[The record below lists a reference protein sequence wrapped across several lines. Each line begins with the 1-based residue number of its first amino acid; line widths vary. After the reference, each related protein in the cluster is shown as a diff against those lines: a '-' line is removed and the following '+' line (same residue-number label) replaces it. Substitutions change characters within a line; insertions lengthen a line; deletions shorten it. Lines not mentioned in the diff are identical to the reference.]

1 MAYYTR
7 MADLTMRDM
16 QRLHLAGQR
25 LMALANA
32 LNSTGLAGK
41 PALLQL
47 LGEVNVEVET
57 IFRKGV
63 RGLANHLRR
72 GKAPRGLDDPEFGA
86 HIVAVM
92 EAEAAK
98 YQPQPAPGEAPA
110 GRRNRAHRRA
120 GGERARNGRCGHGTD
135 PSSRFRARFWRLI
148 ATELGIATAASSTR
162 WAPAATSASRIVVRI
177 ARASPARQ
185 SGCAQPM
192 RAAHL

>member
-1 MAYYTR
+1 
-7 MADLTMRDM
+7 MRDM
-16 QRLHLAGQR
+16 ERLHLAGLR

-32 LNSTGLAGK
+32 LNSTGLQGK

-47 LGEVNVEVET
+47 LGEVNSDIET

-98 YQPQPAPGEAPA
+98 LQHSSAPNEAPDADGAAPGGAP
-110 GRRNRAHRRA
+110 
-120 GGERARNGRCGHGTD
+120 T
-135 PSSRFRARFWRLI
+135 SI
-148 ATELGIATAASSTR
+148 APEM
-162 WAPAATSASRIVVRI
+162 APAATQAAPGATFAREPDSR
-177 ARASPARQ
+177 
-185 SGCAQPM
+185 
-192 RAAHL
+192 

>member
-1 MAYYTR
+1 MAYHTR

-32 LNSTGLAGK
+32 LNSTGLQGK

-47 LGEVNVEVET
+47 LGEVNADIET

-72 GKAPRGLDDPEFGA
+72 GKAPKGNDDPEFGA

-92 EAEAAK
+92 EAEAARLE
-98 YQPQPAPGEAPA
+98 PSRALSEAPGADGAAPIGAPA
-110 GRRNRAHRRA
+110 STAPEMA
-120 GGERARNGRCGHGTD
+120 
-135 PSSRFRARFWRLI
+135 
-148 ATELGIATAASSTR
+148 AASTL
-162 WAPAATSASRIVVRI
+162 AGLGATLEPEP
-177 ARASPARQ
+177 SPR
-185 SGCAQPM
+185 
-192 RAAHL
+192 

>member
-1 MAYYTR
+1 
-7 MADLTMRDM
+7 MADLTMRDL

-25 LMALANA
+25 LIAVANA
-32 LNSTGLAGK
+32 LNSTGLQGK

-72 GKAPRGLDDPEFGA
+72 GKAPRGLDDPELGA

-98 YQPQPAPGEAPA
+98 LQHSPEAGEAREAA
-110 GRRNRAHRRA
+110 GAA
-120 GGERARNGRCGHGTD
+120 ATGAPESSAPEMGAVGTE
-135 PSSRFRARFWRLI
+135 PTL
-148 ATELGIATAASSTR
+148 TAAF
-162 WAPAATSASRIVVRI
+162 APE
-177 ARASPARQ
+177 
-185 SGCAQPM
+185 SGT
-192 RAAHL
+192 